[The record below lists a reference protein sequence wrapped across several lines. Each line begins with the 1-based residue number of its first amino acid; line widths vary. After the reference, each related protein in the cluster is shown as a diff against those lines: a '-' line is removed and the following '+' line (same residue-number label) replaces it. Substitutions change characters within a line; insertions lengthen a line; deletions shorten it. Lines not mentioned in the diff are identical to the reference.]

1 MGPGA
6 GPAVLG
12 GVGLGF
18 ANAVRPG
25 PVGVVAAAGTGAQEV
40 MTLLDR
46 WDIGVSHVIGV
57 GGRDLSARVSG
68 RMATRAVRAL
78 APAPRAGALLLVAQA
93 PDPALTTGGAGQ
105 DPHTPP
111 PTARIPAS

>member
-57 GGRDLSARVSG
+57 GGRDLSARVGG
-68 RMATRAVRAL
+68 RVA
-78 APAPRAGALLLVAQA
+78 APAGRAPGAAPGARAHPLLYQ
-93 PDPALTTGGAGQ
+93 P
-105 DPHTPP
+105 
-111 PTARIPAS
+111 PASAVHATANDLHPQTH